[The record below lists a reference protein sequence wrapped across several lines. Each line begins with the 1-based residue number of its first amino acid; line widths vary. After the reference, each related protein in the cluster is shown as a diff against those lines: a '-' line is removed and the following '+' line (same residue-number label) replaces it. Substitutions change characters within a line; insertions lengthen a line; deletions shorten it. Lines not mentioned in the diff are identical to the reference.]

1 LCFFIPRIR
10 LQVLPALIWLARP
23 IILSGPEIVAKPK
36 ILSNAILLQDDSHI
50 HIVSHPKKANRRCWW
65 MKNPIRTI
73 QDVGLK
79 LHMGVEP
86 EKMVGNLQ
94 TYWC

>member
-1 LCFFIPRIR
+1 M
-10 LQVLPALIWLARP
+10 
-23 IILSGPEIVAKPK
+23 AKPK